1 MKNSTRSFT
10 EVILQLFS
18 FIFLTTGILL
28 LIFTE
33 DISLI
38 TLKGISAKISIVI
51 QQFLGNAYLLLGI
64 ILYLIKGFKGRTS
77 HLILTSLFIMGFI
90 NLYLIFQFHS
100 LIILP
105 AIYFVFQLSL
115 QLLLLFA
122 LIYEVKNK

>member
-1 MKNSTRSFT
+1 
-10 EVILQLFS
+10 
-18 FIFLTTGILL
+18 
-28 LIFTE
+28 
-33 DISLI
+33 
-38 TLKGISAKISIVI
+38 
-51 QQFLGNAYLLLGI
+51 
-64 ILYLIKGFKGRTS
+64 
-77 HLILTSLFIMGFI
+77 MGFI